1 MENLKKSQVGAYQ
14 TMLMHIE
21 EFYERGGFVSPVETV
36 NNLIYNTIVLDRVAK
51 GDDLSDHAPIKDV
64 EDTVY
69 CAHKLLAFVANVMD
83 VYVKLK
89 NK

>member
-1 MENLKKSQVGAYQ
+1 MENLKRSQTGAYE
-14 TMLMHIE
+14 TVFMHIE
-21 EFYERGGFVSPVETV
+21 EFYQSGGFILPVETV

-64 EDTVY
+64 EDTIY
-69 CAHKLLAFVANVMD
+69 CAHKLLAFVANIMD
-83 VYVKLK
+83 VYTKLN